1 MSSITIRNLTSYD
14 DFKQVLAL
22 EQQVWGFSD
31 PYDMVPPVV
40 FTITVKRGAIL
51 LGARARLQRNSTHF
65 RSIRGTARAV
75 LAWFRSPAMTCRCST
90 RPGC

>member
-1 MSSITIRNLTSYD
+1 MSPITIRNLTQYEE
-14 DFKQVLAL
+14 FKQVLAL

-51 LGARARLQRNSTHF
+51 LGAFDERDRMVGF
-65 RSIRGTARAV
+65 R
-75 LAWFRSPAMTCRCST
+75 
-90 RPGC
+90 